1 MSAYSHFLVELCADP
16 AFVASAPEI
25 RRGLDALDIE
35 GDGNMHALALY
46 EAVCWILNQRQ
57 HSVLERMEKVAELT
71 ALKGRQ
77 VLNMREWTGW

>member
-1 MSAYSHFLVELCADP
+1 MSAYDHFLVELCADP

-46 EAVCWILNQRQ
+46 EGVCWILNQRR
-57 HSVLERMEKVAELT
+57 HSVGERMEKVAELT
-71 ALKGRQ
+71 ALKGHN
-77 VLNMREWTGW
+77 VVNLREFCKW